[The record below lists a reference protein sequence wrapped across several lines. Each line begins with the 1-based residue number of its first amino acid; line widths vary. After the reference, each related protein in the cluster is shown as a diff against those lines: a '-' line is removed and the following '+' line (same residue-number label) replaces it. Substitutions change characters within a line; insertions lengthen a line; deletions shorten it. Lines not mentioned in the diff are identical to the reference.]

1 MVADLFNGRNFVE
14 FGAIE
19 ALLGCDRSFVYSL
32 KAELERVLT
41 ERSGSDG
48 CDLTSFLDA
57 NPPGFCVEWFSR
69 GRRSFWIGCNAS
81 GL

>member
-57 NPPGFCVEWFSR
+57 NPPGFCVE
-69 GRRSFWIGCNAS
+69 
-81 GL
+81 